1 MTYTEWSNRRKTPP
15 WKPLLFVA
23 VILMLVVA
31 ACGTIADPQ
40 ARGAA
45 NTNKVEVVPVAPAAQ
60 VQVQPPAGAA
70 QVQVPAGSQVQVIPA
85 QPSGAQVQVVPA
97 QPSGAQVQVVP
108 VPQPTT
114 VVQVVPVQPAPAQV
128 QVVPVPQPTAVVQVQ
143 VVPVAPAD
151 QPPTAPGRD
160 AVPDAANAP
169 DGTAAGDTQ
178 AGAAFARWVMDQDP
192 QQKLITAAV
201 VRNDNN
207 LSVKVNPTATKN
219 DVQTLLVALAQG
231 MAKTFP
237 GKPVTVDAFYQS
249 GDKLAT
255 ATYDPLNSQV
265 NVLWLR

>member
-1 MTYTEWSNRRKTPP
+1 MTSTEWSNRRKIPP

-23 VILMLVVA
+23 AVLMLVVA
-31 ACGTIADPQ
+31 ACGS
-40 ARGAA
+40 AA
-45 NTNKVEVVPVAPAAQ
+45 GQSGSANNKVEVVPVAPAAQ
-60 VQVQPPAGAA
+60 VQVQPAAPAAAA
-70 QVQVPAGSQVQVIPA
+70 QVQVPPGS
-85 QPSGAQVQVVPA
+85 QVQVVPA
-97 QPSGAQVQVVP
+97 QPAGAQVQVVP
-108 VPQPTT
+108 VQPAPAQ
-114 VVQVVPVQPAPAQV
+114 VQVVPVQPAPAQV

-143 VVPVAPAD
+143 VVPAAPAD
-151 QPPTAPGRD
+151 QPPSAPARE
-160 AVPDAANAP
+160 AVPVAANAP

-178 AGAAFARWVMDQDP
+178 ASAAFARWVMDQDP

-219 DVQTLLVALAQG
+219 DVQNLMVSLAKG

-237 GKPVTVDAFYQS
+237 GKPVTVDGYYQS

-265 NVLWLR
+265 SVQWLR

>member
-1 MTYTEWSNRRKTPP
+1 MPYTEWSNRRKMPP

-23 VILMLVVA
+23 AVLMLVVA

-40 ARGAA
+40 ARTAS
-45 NTNKVEVVPVAPAAQ
+45 NNKVEVVPVAPAAQ

-85 QPSGAQVQVVPA
+85 QPAP
-97 QPSGAQVQVVP
+97 AQVQVVP

-114 VVQVVPVQPAPAQV
+114 VVQVIPVQPAPAQV
-128 QVVPVPQPTAVVQVQ
+128 QVVPVQPAPAQVQ
-143 VVPVAPAD
+143 VIPVAPAD
-151 QPPTAPGRD
+151 QPPTAPGRE
-160 AVPDAANAP
+160 AVPDAATAP

-201 VRNDNN
+201 VRNDNS

-219 DVQTLLVALAQG
+219 DVQKLLVALAQG

-237 GKPVTVDAFYQS
+237 GKPATVDAFYQS

-265 NVLWLR
+265 NVQWLR